1 MSHFRTRWLA
11 LVGAMLLVALSASS
25 AFGAHPS
32 HAENRGNAVSSF
44 VHDLLFGTDE
54 EPEQEEEA
62 DEEGDDE
69 GEEENLDEEEQSE
82 EGEED
87 SEFANHGQCVR
98 EVAWSLEVGGLNDN
112 HGGAVSE
119 AARFTCWEPA
129 EDGEGEG
136 EEGEEGETESL
147 ESDGSDDSAGPGRSA
162 QAHANAP
169 GKNKPEAS
177 GNDVGSGN
185 GNAGGNGRGNGR
197 GSH

>member
-1 MSHFRTRWLA
+1 MSQFRTRWLA

-54 EPEQEEEA
+54 EPEQEEEG
-62 DEEGDDE
+62 DEEEGD
-69 GEEENLDEEEQSE
+69 EEEGDEEEGDEE
-82 EGEED
+82 EGDEEEGDED

-98 EVAWSLEVGGLNDN
+98 EVAMSLEVGGLNEN

-129 EDGEGEG
+129 EDGEGE
-136 EEGEEGETESL
+136 EGEEGEGGEEGESESL
-147 ESDGSDDSAGPGRSA
+147 ESDDSAGPGRSA

-169 GKNKPEAS
+169 GKNKSES
-177 GNDVGSGN
+177 GARGHGV
-185 GNAGGNGRGNGR
+185 GRGHGR

>member
-44 VHDLLFGTDE
+44 VHELLFGTDE
-54 EPEQEEEA
+54 EPEQEEEG
-62 DEEGDDE
+62 DEEGEE
-69 GEEENLDEEEQSE
+69 GEEENLEEEEQSE

-98 EVAWSLEVGGLNDN
+98 EVAMSLEVGGLNEN

-129 EDGEGEG
+129 EDGEGE
-136 EEGEEGETESL
+136 EGETESL
-147 ESDGSDDSAGPGRSA
+147 ESDDPDDSDDSAGPGRSA

-169 GKNKPEAS
+169 GKNKSEAR
-177 GNDVGSGN
+177 GN
-185 GNAGGNGRGNGR
+185 GVGRGNGHGHGR
-197 GSH
+197 SGH